1 MSNLSVIDTDKSY
14 TFADYFKLNA
24 EPDDILS
31 YFGYGY
37 RVQPLTLPLSKRP
50 LERLESLK
58 QRLAE
63 ILPYVS
69 LTSEMARREFL
80 IAPVL
85 MDLIYYTRSR
95 IRVSYSLTVNDQL
108 KGELDYYIQSG
119 EQLLVIE
126 AKNADL
132 QRGFTQLAVELIA
145 VDKAGLNE
153 GDRLYGAVTMGNI
166 WQFSILQRTQKQI
179 LQDINLYRVPAD
191 LEELLK
197 IVVGILERDRISE
210 VEKPT

>member
-1 MSNLSVIDTDKSY
+1 MTRVPAIDPNKSY

-37 RVQPLTLPLSKRP
+37 MAQALELPKANHP
-50 LERLESLK
+50 LERLPSLK

-63 ILPYVS
+63 SLPYVS

-85 MDLIYYTRSR
+85 MDLIYYTKTK
-95 IRVSYSLTVNDQL
+95 VKVAYALTVSDQL
-108 KGELDYYIQSG
+108 KGELNYLLQLNQ
-119 EQLLVIE
+119 QLLIVE

-132 QRGFTQLAVELIA
+132 QHGFTQLAGELIA
-145 VDKAGLNE
+145 LEQAGLLA
-153 GDRLYGAVTMGNI
+153 RLPLYRSVSMGNV
-166 WQFSILQRTQKQI
+166 WQFAYLTREPRTI
-179 LQDINLYRVPAD
+179 IQDINLFRVPAD
-191 LEELLK
+191 LAELFQ
-197 IVVGILERDRISE
+197 IMIGILELVRS
-210 VEKPT
+210 PNYLA

>member
-1 MSNLSVIDTDKSY
+1 MSIISIIDPTQSY
-14 TFADYFKLNA
+14 TFADYFKLNS

-31 YFGYGY
+31 YFGYRY
-37 RVQPLTLPLSKRP
+37 ESRSLTLPQTHRQ

-58 QRLAE
+58 QRLEE

-85 MDLIYYTRSR
+85 MESIYYTQAK
-95 IRVSYSLTVNDQL
+95 IKVGYSLKVSEQL
-108 KGELDYYIQSG
+108 KGELDYFVQTQS
-119 EQLLVIE
+119 QFLVVE

-145 VDKAGLNE
+145 VEQAEFTSNSL
-153 GDRLYGAVTMGNI
+153 LYGAVSMGNI
-166 WQFSILQRTQKQI
+166 WQFAVLDTQKKQI
-179 LQDINLYRVPAD
+179 IQDINLYRVPTD
-191 LEELLK
+191 LLELLQ
-197 IVVGILERDRISE
+197 IIVGILEG
-210 VEKPT
+210 

>member
-1 MSNLSVIDTDKSY
+1 MSIISVIDPTQSY
-14 TFADYFKLNA
+14 TFADYFKLNS

-37 RVQPLTLPLSKRP
+37 ELRSLTLPQTHRQ
-50 LERLESLK
+50 LERLDSLK
-58 QRLAE
+58 QRLEE

-85 MDLIYYTRSR
+85 MELIHYTQAK
-95 IRVSYSLTVNDQL
+95 IKVGYSLKVSEQL
-108 KGELDYYIQSG
+108 KGELDYFLQT
-119 EQLLVIE
+119 QTQFLVIE

-145 VDKAGLNE
+145 VEEAKFANYSM
-153 GDRLYGAVTMGNI
+153 LYGAVSMGNI
-166 WQFSILQRTQKQI
+166 WQFALLDTQKKEI
-179 LQDINLYRVPAD
+179 LQDINLYRVPTD
-191 LEELLK
+191 LLELLQV
-197 IVVGILERDRISE
+197 IVGILEPVVVD
-210 VEKPT
+210 